1 MDANFLSILH
11 QKNYF
16 FYFTHQFLQNTHIS
30 LSILNI
36 YLIKYSFFYNFL
48 LFPHSL
54 PLSLT
59 EPTLPTITPYP
70 ATIIT
75 HPTTIIKES
84 QPIQS
89 DQIDPSTRKPT
100 DQTMRNIGK
109 PNHHP
114 PETHWSNNE
123 KQRKSEVIGEALWR
137 SARDQ
142 WRWWFAVV
150 ARDQGL
156 QEV

>member
-1 MDANFLSILH
+1 MQTFCLFCT
-11 QKNYF
+11 K
-16 FYFTHQFLQNTHIS
+16 
-30 LSILNI
+30 
-36 YLIKYSFFYNFL
+36 KL
-48 LFPHSL
+48 LFLFYTPIFTKHPHQSIYSKHLFNKIFILLQFFIISSL
-54 PLSLT
+54 TTPLSYRPNT
-59 EPTLPTITPYP
+59 TNDHPYP

-75 HPTTIIKES
+75 HLTTIIKES

-89 DQIDPSTRKPT
+89 SQINTSTRKPT

-142 WRWWFAVV
+142 WRWQSAVV